1 MRKYRHVII
10 AFLGLLFLFAAGSVS
25 AAEFITDE
33 ESWHLPTDTV
43 LDDDL
48 YIQADEILIEGT
60 VNGDVVAIGEY
71 LRIEGTVNGDIL
83 FLGGGVRL
91 DGEVNGDFRSAALS
105 IDVQGTI
112 TDDLTVFGFGF
123 VGLDDPVPISAN
135 RTLLIGTRLTNGSV
149 GDDLYAFSG
158 LVKIVSSRI
167 QGDVLG
173 RVNGLE
179 FEQSTIDGRVDI
191 SALQILT
198 DEDSRV
204 LGDDGFRYES
214 LVPSEVSTLSENIQ
228 FNAIEPPA
236 TNWLFVLRTVVG
248 RIAGLAILGWLLLR
262 FRPNWLFEPVAAI
275 NTRPM
280 WSSWLGLMVVVG
292 AFFGSFGLAIILTFF
307 WGGLAALVFIGFI
320 LFSLGTAWLLSPL
333 IAGFWFGQRLASQ
346 PFQGLL
352 FGCAVIVLLQM
363 IPLLGFG
370 ISFFAFVLAVGSI
383 VLAPKIEELPRQV

>member
-1 MRKYRHVII
+1 MHTYRYII
-10 AFLGLLFLFAAGSVS
+10 VAMIGLFIFLAAGSVS
-25 AAEFITDE
+25 AAEFITGE
-33 ESWHLPTDTV
+33 ETWSLPSDAI

-48 YIQADEILIEGT
+48 YIEAEEILIDGT

-71 LRIEGTVNGDIL
+71 LRIQGTVNGDVL

-91 DGEVNGDFRSAALS
+91 DGDINGDLRAASLS
-105 IDVQGTI
+105 IDIQGTI
-112 TDDLTVFGFGF
+112 SDDLTVFGFGF

-135 RTLLIGTRLTNGSV
+135 RALPIGTRINNGTI

-158 LVKIVSSRI
+158 LLKMTSGHV

-179 FEQSTIDGRVDI
+179 LEQSVIDGGVDI
-191 SALQILT
+191 SALQIIT

-204 LGDDGFRYES
+204 LGEGGFRYQS
-214 LVPSEVSTLSENIQ
+214 INRAEVSTLSENIQ
-228 FNAIEPPA
+228 YDAIEPPA
-236 TNWLFVLRTVVG
+236 TDWLFVLRTIVG
-248 RIAGLAILGWLLLR
+248 RIAGLAILGWVLLR
-262 FRPNWLFEPVAAI
+262 FKPNWLVEPVAAI

-280 WSSWLGLMVVVG
+280 WSSWLGLIIVLST
-292 AFFGSFGLAIILTFF
+292 FFGSFGLAILLSFF
-307 WGGLAALVFIGFI
+307 WGGLAAIIFLGFI
-320 LFSLGTAWLLSPL
+320 FFGMGAMWILSPL

-352 FGCAVIVLLQM
+352 FGCGFLVILQM

-370 ISFFAFVLAVGSI
+370 ISFFAFVLAVGSLA
-383 VLAPKIEELPRQV
+383 LAPRIEDLPSQV